1 MAATP
6 RPKAPPAA
14 LIEQQEID
22 RAKYR
27 HFHVDVPAGRA
38 LGVSVVK
45 STPGAIAGAEVLAL
59 ATLGS
64 GAFVVEWNMRCEDTF
79 PDDAIKIG
87 DIIVRANSA
96 SSPDD
101 IWEVLKAQGEP
112 RLLILARWAEDGA
125 IASTSAEVRA
135 LPGPPWPPAVFAQ
148 VAGRPDS
155 RPRDIGAAQVAEA
168 LRASAALRETRGISP
183 HWHSGPPPRLP
194 LQRPAAPEAPPDASP
209 VSLYGLPPA
218 GPPPAL
224 PLPAGLP
231 SGPPPGPPPQRPAKA
246 PRLGLRAEAPLFVQG
261 MMWPP
266 PAGFGR
272 TGETLAGGAWW
283 LPECPR
289 HYRDGIRAGPHVFGD
304 CMVCGCCAG
313 TCNRCM
319 DEPPA

>member
-1 MAATP
+1 
-6 RPKAPPAA
+6 
-14 LIEQQEID
+14 
-22 RAKYR
+22 
-27 HFHVDVPAGRA
+27 
-38 LGVSVVK
+38 
-45 STPGAIAGAEVLAL
+45 
-59 ATLGS
+59 
-64 GAFVVEWNMRCEDTF
+64 MRCDHTF
-79 PDDAIKIG
+79 PDDAINIG
-87 DIIVRANSA
+87 DVIVCANWA
-96 SSPDD
+96 INPDH
-101 IWEVLKAQGEP
+101 IWEVLNAQDEQ
-112 RLLILARWAEDGA
+112 RLLILARRAEASA
-125 IASTSAEVRA
+125 IASTSAEGRA
-135 LPGPPWPPAVFAQ
+135 LPGPPWSPAVFAQ

-261 MMWPP
+261 MLWPP

-289 HYRDGIRAGPHVFGD
+289 HYLAGIQAGPHVFGD

-313 TCNRCM
+313 TCDRCM